1 MEEDQVTAMS
11 TLAKTEVSDP
21 SSDVRVSYNPL
32 DPARQVRLII
42 HAAEHPAEQPWWA
55 PEVEARL
62 QHLATLD
69 DDWNSHGA
77 MRPQPESMLLAVRI
91 IAALVG
97 HEAGRPLPQIVPT
110 RHGGLQLEWHVP
122 GAKVEITTDPGD
134 AVWAYVTIDG
144 ANEDGPLTEQEA
156 NVIQILNQ
164 AAQNN
169 I

>member
-1 MEEDQVTAMS
+1 MTAMATLS
-11 TLAKTEVSDP
+11 TSEVSDP

-32 DPARQVRLII
+32 DPSRRVRLII
-42 HAAEHPAEQPWWA
+42 RSGEHPLEQQWWA
-55 PEVEARL
+55 PEIEARL
-62 QHLATLD
+62 QHLAVLD

-97 HEAGRPLPQIVPT
+97 SEAGRPLPQIVPS
-110 RHGGLQLEWHVP
+110 RHGGLQLEWHLP
-122 GAKVEITTDPGD
+122 QGQVEITTDPGD

-144 ANEDGPLTEQEA
+144 TNADGPLTEHEA
-156 NVIQILNQ
+156 NIIQILKQ
-164 AAQNN
+164 AAQQN